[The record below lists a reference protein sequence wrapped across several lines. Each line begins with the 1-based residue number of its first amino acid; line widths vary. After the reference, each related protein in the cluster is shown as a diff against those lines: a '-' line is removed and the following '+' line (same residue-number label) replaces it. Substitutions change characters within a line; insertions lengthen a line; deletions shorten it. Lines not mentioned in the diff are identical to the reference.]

1 MTEKRM
7 FYGRYKKHFSDCET
21 VSGSYDKETKT
32 IIVLIPEGR
41 MKKSGVRGQ
50 SYRYITFDG
59 IENNTGRKVS
69 ITIKSICIENA
80 IKRLPD
86 NCTWDLSPWG
96 K

>member
-1 MTEKRM
+1 MTQERM

-50 SYRYITFDG
+50 SYRYITFEG
-59 IENNTGRKVS
+59 IEKGTGRKVS
-69 ITIKSICIENA
+69 TTVKAMSVDNA
-80 IKRLPD
+80 IKRLSE

>member
-1 MTEKRM
+1 MTQERM

-50 SYRYITFDG
+50 SYRYITFEG
-59 IENNTGRKVS
+59 VEKGTGRKVS
-69 ITIKSICIENA
+69 TTIKAMSVDNA
-80 IKRLPD
+80 IKRLSK